1 MAAKKAGLQQSSKH
15 TQQTVKQCPHYQLTD
30 ESQNSK
36 SATEFNAA
44 SLVQSINQ
52 TGKMW

>member
-1 MAAKKAGLQQSSKH
+1 LDLADKKAGLQQTSKH
-15 TQQTVKQCPHYQLTD
+15 TQQTVKQTHQLSD
-30 ESQNSK
+30 ELQ

-52 TGKMW
+52 IGKMW